1 MKIFILPKYFT
12 DLQDSILGF
21 YDLLPAIDIKR
32 RQKQMKTAKKSCS
45 DIFAVQ
51 YIIVNE
57 GKEWL
62 YFTNQE
68 QTIST
73 LSTGDLELN
82 CSPIFS

>member
-1 MKIFILPKYFT
+1 
-12 DLQDSILGF
+12 
-21 YDLLPAIDIKR
+21 
-32 RQKQMKTAKKSCS
+32 MKTAKKFCS